1 MDNVFD
7 KVDKTKETSEQFHEF
22 AIRAEAL
29 ANTIKENILS
39 LFSTI
44 EQFQKGCL
52 DSSDCQ
58 PPYSREKLIQLAS
71 KDLLENLQLKHAL
84 VVLQGKDYIF
94 KTLRYDFPATTEL
107 RNYISEATK

>member
-44 EQFQKGCL
+44 E
-52 DSSDCQ
+52 
-58 PPYSREKLIQLAS
+58 
-71 KDLLENLQLKHAL
+71 
-84 VVLQGKDYIF
+84 
-94 KTLRYDFPATTEL
+94 
-107 RNYISEATK
+107 